1 MGNAIKFTDYGSV
14 KIQVDLVLEKQLEHT
29 IKVSVKDSGP
39 GIENDEI
46 AYLTEPYVQS
56 SAGKEKG
63 GTGLGLAITSRL
75 LEKLGSRLEIA
86 SQLGT
91 GSVFSFS
98 VTFAIGELSLVEQR
112 HQTKD
117 YLTGLDVLLVEDL
130 DLNQKLPLNLWPM
143 MSIKLSLPKMVK
155 ALLS

>member
-1 MGNAIKFTDYGSV
+1 M
-14 KIQVDLVLEKQLEHT
+14 
-29 IKVSVKDSGP
+29 SVKDSGP
-39 GIENDEI
+39 GIENEEI

-75 LEKLGSRLEIA
+75 LEKLGSRLEIS

-91 GSVFSFS
+91 GSVFSFTI
-98 VTFAIGELSLVEQR
+98 TFALGELSLVEQR

-130 DLNQKLPLNLWPM
+130 DLNQKIAIEFMADDVKM
-143 MSIKLSLPKMVK
+143 MSLH
-155 ALLS
+155 